1 MKRLDTRELM
11 ELLLGRDS
19 FDNVLRQSEGSMQ
32 PPALEDFLDQKRKQ
46 RKMTIP
52 QVMIAS
58 GLSKTYIYQLFEG
71 KRSAGRNTALRIA
84 FGMQLTVEET
94 QHLLILSGNSV
105 LYPKRRRDA
114 ALIYALN
121 KHSTLLETERF
132 LEELGEDSLYEGERN
147 D

>member
-1 MKRLDTRELM
+1 M
-11 ELLLGRDS
+11 
-19 FDNVLRQSEGSMQ
+19 
-32 PPALEDFLDQKRKQ
+32 
-46 RKMTIP
+46 
-52 QVMIAS
+52 
-58 GLSKTYIYQLFEG
+58 
-71 KRSAGRNTALRIA
+71 RIA